1 MHRRQQQIA
10 TWKLVA
16 VFCAVWFFLRSP
28 ARLSASHLQIHLFID
43 SNMALS
49 TLLCGTSRQSYWNDL
64 DTDIWFEA
72 AAQNRAAPHMTIP
85 SKINLADAQVRFA
98 SSGVLGAQVA
108 LHATLVMALSLTP
121 PWHSSSLIPG
131 HFGSSDR

>member
-1 MHRRQQQIA
+1 
-10 TWKLVA
+10 
-16 VFCAVWFFLRSP
+16 
-28 ARLSASHLQIHLFID
+28 
-43 SNMALS
+43 
-49 TLLCGTSRQSYWNDL
+49 
-64 DTDIWFEA
+64 
-72 AAQNRAAPHMTIP
+72 MTIP
-85 SKINLADAQVRFA
+85 FKINLADAQVRFA